1 MNWTTVKTFNTYE
14 EAKQYVDTLPMDT
27 NDNILKDFKIKVV
40 HGKYTIKSR
49 YKGELAGSVEQIEAS
64 IKSLERLVKNK
75 SKNKSKKE

>member
-1 MNWTTVKTFNTYE
+1 MNWTSVKTFNTYE

-75 SKNKSKKE
+75 RKNKSKKE